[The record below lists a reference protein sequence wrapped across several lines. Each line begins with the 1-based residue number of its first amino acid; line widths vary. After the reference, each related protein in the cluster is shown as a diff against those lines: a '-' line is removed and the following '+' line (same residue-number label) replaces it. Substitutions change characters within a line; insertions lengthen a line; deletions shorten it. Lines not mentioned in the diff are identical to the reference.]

1 MTPIETARAVIR
13 HTFPHTEV
21 VTFGRDARTGR
32 FGFTLY
38 GPDGAR
44 RSSTLLPADRETL
57 RVTLEPLLRLTSAQH
72 LTL

>member
-1 MTPIETARAVIR
+1 MTLFETARAVVR

-44 RSSTLLPADRETL
+44 RSSTLQATDRERL
-57 RVTLEPLLRLTSAQH
+57 RSVLEPLLQVTSAQH